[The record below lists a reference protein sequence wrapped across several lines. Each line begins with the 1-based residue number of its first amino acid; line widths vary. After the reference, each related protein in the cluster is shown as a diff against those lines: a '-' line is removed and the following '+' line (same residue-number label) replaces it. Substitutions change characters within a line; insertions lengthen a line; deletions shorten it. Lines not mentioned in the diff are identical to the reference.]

1 MANNTKIRGIT
12 IELSADT
19 QGISEGLKEV
29 RSSLSQTQKALKD
42 VDKLLKFNP
51 SNTDLLKQKQEY
63 LGKAVQD
70 TRKKLEE
77 EKKLLEQLQNAGN
90 SDKTRE
96 QQNALQREIIET
108 TNKLKDLEKQAKDTA
123 SVLGTQM
130 QQAGDKLK
138 DVGDKISS
146 VGNKLTVG
154 VTAPIVAAATA
165 AAKFASDYDENLNK
179 VEASFGDAADSVKEW
194 ATTATESFGMSESA
208 ALELTAQF
216 GDMGTSMGLS
226 NEEAA
231 EMSTKLAGLAGDLA
245 SFKNISTDRAMNAL
259 TGIFTGQTK
268 ALQGL
273 GVVMNEVNLTK
284 FAEDQ
289 GKVYKNMTEAEKVM
303 LRYQYVMSRTKNAQG
318 DYARTSD
325 GAANSLRTLKATLE
339 NLAVAL
345 GKEVL
350 PLITPLIQKLTA
362 GIKKLNEMDPKT
374 KKLVVTLLGI
384 AAAIG
389 PILSVGGKAVSLAGS
404 VVGGIGKVI
413 TALAGQKVATD
424 AAEASQSKFNLSL
437 LANPI
442 VAVTAAIIAAIAAI
456 TAITYA
462 LAKASDE
469 SVKFKDNA
477 TAIANATKD
486 TSSAVQTMADNAAS
500 SIAQMQAQDQITNE
514 LIGTIDRL
522 ANKEDKS
529 AEEVL
534 ELQDAV
540 RKLNDIYPDLN
551 AEYDAAADNLNM
563 TNDELKKN
571 IKLTQNQAKT
581 AAYAKIYNE
590 LLAKQT
596 QLQIDNLAIQN
607 QLNAAND
614 ESAEILERAANR
626 KADAIFNMDEQKTAK
641 AYADGIKDLS
651 NALTENERAQESS
664 AAQMEVIRQEMEAM
678 GITVDPVTGSFEEFG
693 DAVDEST
700 DYLEESNE
708 ALTENANRVQYET
721 TVHNE
726 FAQTVIKSYH
736 DLRDAV
742 VNSIETQ
749 ISWLDKYEEAQT
761 VSASTIEKNL
771 TDQIA
776 GVNEWQQNLVKLSD
790 MGINQGLLKYLM
802 DMGPKGAGYVR
813 GLVEGGTTELAKI
826 NKLWADAMNV
836 QGLATDTGAKVKRI
850 LSDLTIDFES
860 LGYNTG
866 AGFARGMSKAQTLV
880 NNAASAMTRAAVDTG
895 RNVLGI
901 ASPSKVFTWIGEMT
915 GLGFEQ
921 GLKNS
926 FGAADKWLSTELSSF
941 SQPGIDNAAIYNA
954 IRSGAGDASINVY
967 LDDRELTRGLK
978 GLGVSF
984 A

>member
-12 IELSADT
+12 IELNADT
-19 QGISEGLKEV
+19 QGISDGLKEV
-29 RSSLSQTQKALKD
+29 RSSLSQTQKSLKD

-51 SNTDLLKQKQEY
+51 SNTELLQQRQEY

-108 TNKLKDLEKQAKDTA
+108 TNKLKDLEKQAKDAA
-123 SVLGTQM
+123 SVLGTKM
-130 QQAGDKLK
+130 QQAGEKLK

-179 VEASFGDAADSVKEW
+179 VEASFGGAADSVKKW

-208 ALELTAQF
+208 ALELAAQF
-216 GDMGTSMGLS
+216 GDMGTSMGLTS
-226 NEEAA
+226 AEAA
-231 EMSTKLAGLAGDLA
+231 QMSTSLAGLAGDLA

-339 NLAVAL
+339 NLAVTL

-350 PLITPLIQKLTA
+350 PLITPLIQKLTE
-362 GIKKLNEMDPKT
+362 GIKKINEMDPKT
-374 KKLVVTLLGI
+374 KKLVVTLLGV

-389 PILSVGGKAVSLAGS
+389 PIVSLGGKAVSL
-404 VVGGIGKVI
+404 VGTI
-413 TALAGQKVATD
+413 THGLGTLITKVAAHTG
-424 AAEASQSKFNLSL
+424 ASVAEAAATEGAAIAQGHLNAAMNANVILGVVAAIVALVAVIAK
-437 LANPI
+437 LANHTNE
-442 VAVTAAIIAAIAAI
+442 AVKPTEELTKASKESADAFKDQMDSMNSSSADIDELIDTMGRLQEKEELSTEEKEQMAFAYDRLAQIIPDLNFKIDKETGKLADNTGRLIQNTKALEDNFEAARARYEQEANAGKKSAAMAEYEAQADILEQLNKEKERLATQKGYLDSSGAANSPYLLQQYEDLTAAIEANEAAI
-456 TAITYA
+456 T
-462 LAKASDE
+462 
-469 SVKFKDNA
+469 
-477 TAIANATKD
+477 
-486 TSSAVQTMADNAAS
+486 SAQS
-500 SIAQMQAQDQITNE
+500 AQD
-514 LIGTIDRL
+514 
-522 ANKEDKS
+522 
-529 AEEVL
+529 
-534 ELQDAV
+534 
-540 RKLNDIYPDLN
+540 
-551 AEYDAAADNLNM
+551 
-563 TNDELKKN
+563 
-571 IKLTQNQAKT
+571 
-581 AAYAKIYNE
+581 AAYE
-590 LLAKQT
+590 TWMQ
-596 QLQIDNLAIQN
+596 
-607 QLNAAND
+607 
-614 ESAEILERAANR
+614 
-626 KADAIFNMDEQKTAK
+626 
-641 AYADGIKDLS
+641 YA
-651 NALTENERAQESS
+651 
-664 AAQMEVIRQEMEAM
+664 
-678 GITVDPVTGSFEEFG
+678 
-693 DAVDEST
+693 DAVDVASDSVEDSNDVIHEST
-700 DYLEESNE
+700 NRIKYE
-708 ALTENANRVQYET
+708 AE
-721 TVHNE
+721 VHNT
-726 FAQTVIKSYH
+726 FAQTVIQAYH
-736 DLRDAV
+736 NMRDAV
-742 VNSIETQ
+742 VNAIQTQ
-749 ISWLDKYEEAQT
+749 ISWLDAYEQAQT
-761 VSASTIEKNL
+761 VSASEIEKNL

-776 GVNEWQQNLVKLSD
+776 GVNEWQTNLVKLAD

-813 GLVEGGTTELAKI
+813 GLVEGGSVELAKI

-836 QGLATDTGAKVKRI
+836 QGLATDTGTKVKKI
-850 LSDLTIDFES
+850 LQGLTTDFES

-866 AGFARGMSKAQTLV
+866 AGFARGMSKAQALV
-880 NNAASAMTRAAVDTG
+880 NNAASAMTRSAVDTG

-901 ASPSKVFTWIGEMT
+901 SSPSKVFAWIGEMT

-941 SQPGIDNAAIYNA
+941 SQPGIDNAAIYDA
-954 IRSGAGDASINVY
+954 IRSGAGDASINVF